1 MTTQATLRAAVT
13 PMVLALLA
21 ACASE
26 PPVVSRLDSSGLT
39 IVTLDDA
46 LVLSRPAHGIAAVV
60 QDYAYVGP
68 VRVNRMGE
76 IDNYLWIGLA
86 STVDREFANEDQA
99 HAIAFVL
106 LIDGQPMLLE
116 LEHWEATLDASPYAT
131 VAPVYATYGARA
143 SLDQIDRIAAATT
156 VEAMFVTERGIA
168 ERYRAWQGKWDAWT
182 VFVNAD

>member
-1 MTTQATLRAAVT
+1 MTAHTSFRIVAGFA
-13 PMVLALLA
+13 MLAFLA
-21 ACASE
+21 ACAAE
-26 PPVVSRLDSSGLT
+26 PPVLSRLDSSGLT

-68 VRVNRMGE
+68 VRVNRMGD

-86 STVDREFANEDQA
+86 STVDRAFANADRA

-116 LEHWEATLDASPYAT
+116 LEEWGTTLDRSPYAT
-131 VAPVYATYGARA
+131 VAPVYATYAARA

-156 VEAMFVTERGIA
+156 VEALFVTESGMA
-168 ERYRAWQGKWDAWT
+168 ERYRAWQGNWGTWT
-182 VFVNAD
+182 LFVNAD